1 LNIVHVPYKSS
12 SQSMTD
18 MITGR
23 LDMQF
28 ATIAPSLPNIRAGQL
43 RALATSGKTRVAALL
58 ELPTVAEA
66 GLAGYEAALW
76 VSFVMPSASSPTII
90 ARLNRELNEI
100 LKSTDGT
107 EALVAQGMG
116 PEPGPPEALTERIRG
131 DIREVAER
139 RRSRLAS
146 APSNTLTSGPE
157 GHQSWPTR

>member
-1 LNIVHVPYKSS
+1 
-12 SQSMTD
+12 MTD

-90 ARLNRELNEI
+90 ARLNREVNEI
-100 LKSTDGT
+100 LNSADGT
-107 EALVAQGMG
+107 EALVAQGMT
-116 PEPGPPEALTERIRG
+116 PEPGPPEAVTERIRG
-131 DIREVAER
+131 DIEKW
-139 RRSRLAS
+139 RSVGGQGWHPPRVI
-146 APSNTLTSGPE
+146 
-157 GHQSWPTR
+157 H

>member
-1 LNIVHVPYKSS
+1 
-12 SQSMTD
+12 
-18 MITGR
+18 MIGP
-23 LDMQF
+23 DQIDKPS
-28 ATIAPSLPNIRAGQL
+28 IAYWRDHSAGAS
-43 RALATSGKTRVAALL
+43 RRR
-58 ELPTVAEA
+58 
-66 GLAGYEAALW
+66 GYEAALW

-90 ARLNRELNEI
+90 ARLNREVNEI